1 LLPAE
6 STTNP
11 IGKDEQ
17 PLGWYCRYCPDFPAS
32 EGFFAYQNHYKE
44 DGLLLLTN
52 HGIFYEFIPQEDLG
66 KENPRRLTLGEIEL
80 HKDYALVITTNSG
93 LWAYMIGD
101 MIRFISKDPYKI
113 LVSGRTKH
121 FTSAFGEHV
130 IAYEVEEA
138 MKETILEHPA
148 QISEFHLAP
157 QVNPE
162 NGLPYHEWFIEFEK
176 EPEKYGSVPTK
187 SGFSIKK

>member
-1 LLPAE
+1 MNSLLGG
-6 STTNP
+6 TVDIVQT
-11 IGKDEQ
+11 
-17 PLGWYCRYCPDFPAS
+17 FPAS
-32 EGFFAYQNHYKE
+32 EGFFAYQNNYKE

-52 HGIFYEFIPQEDLG
+52 HGIFYEFVPQEDLG
-66 KENPRRLTLGEIEL
+66 KKNPRRLTLGEIEL

-138 MKETILEHPA
+138 MKKLFWSIRHKFP
-148 QISEFHLAP
+148 S
-157 QVNPE
+157 
-162 NGLPYHEWFIEFEK
+162 FIWHHR
-176 EPEKYGSVPTK
+176 
-187 SGFSIKK
+187 

>member
-1 LLPAE
+1 MVYFTSSFL
-6 STTNP
+6 
-11 IGKDEQ
+11 
-17 PLGWYCRYCPDFPAS
+17 RR
-32 EGFFAYQNHYKE
+32 
-44 DGLLLLTN
+44 
-52 HGIFYEFIPQEDLG
+52 IFG

-138 MKETILEHPA
+138 MKEAYFRT
-148 QISEFHLAP
+148 SGTNFR
-157 QVNPE
+157 VSFSST
-162 NGLPYHEWFIEFEK
+162 G
-176 EPEKYGSVPTK
+176 K
-187 SGFSIKK
+187 SGKWSPIS